1 MRHNCGP
8 LRSFTETF
16 RSTVTEDKPEKVSAA
31 RPTGKRQLAGVSTT
45 STSSYE
51 AKNAVA
57 VDGDEK
63 KGNKVTSFL
72 PEVVE
77 EMKKVIW
84 PTAKQMVNYT
94 IIVFAF
100 LILMTA
106 LVAGVDFLAGLGV
119 EKVLT
124 P

>member
-1 MRHNCGP
+1 M
-8 LRSFTETF
+8 TE
-16 RSTVTEDKPEKVSAA
+16 EQPNKVGAA

-51 AKNAVA
+51 AKNAIA
-57 VDGDEK
+57 TDAEEK
-63 KGNKVTSFL
+63 QSNKVVSFL

-84 PTAKQMVNYT
+84 PTTKQMVNYT

-106 LVAGVDFLAGLGV
+106 LVAGVDFVAGLGV
-119 EKVLT
+119 EKILT

>member
-1 MRHNCGP
+1 M
-8 LRSFTETF
+8 SE
-16 RSTVTEDKPEKVSAA
+16 EKPNQVGSV
-31 RPTGKRQLAGVSTT
+31 RPTGKRQLSGASTT
-45 STSSYE
+45 STASYE
-51 AKNAVA
+51 AKQAKA
-57 VDGDEK
+57 TIEPEEK
-63 KGNKVTSFL
+63 GPNKVVAFV
-72 PEVVE
+72 PEVVS

-100 LILMTA
+100 LILLTA

-124 P
+124 R

>member
-1 MRHNCGP
+1 M
-8 LRSFTETF
+8 
-16 RSTVTEDKPEKVSAA
+16 TEDKPEKVSAA

-57 VDGDEK
+57 VDGDDK